1 MGDHTLRRPVMR
13 TFVALSALAAVVAL
27 GLFVPRGS
35 SAPNLGEKPVK
46 YEYAELRYARVFA
59 GGAGMAGFPGGA
71 GGPGFPGAPQ
81 AAPVAGPANVQNSIR
96 WTTAQ
101 EELVTK
107 EWEELADKL
116 KAPAPKKESPMN
128 VHKLRVF
135 NALSAEGWEV
145 VDRPAGDTTL
155 WVFRRQVR

>member
-1 MGDHTLRRPVMR
+1 V
-13 TFVALSALAAVVAL
+13 FAVAAVAAL

-46 YEYAELRYARVFA
+46 YEYAELRYSRVFA
-59 GGAGMAGFPGGA
+59 GPAGMAAFPGGG
-71 GGPGFPGAPQ
+71 GGPGAGFPGAPP
-81 AAPVAGPANVQNSIR
+81 AGPVAGPANVQNSIR

-116 KAPAPKKESPMN
+116 KAPAPKKESPVN

-135 NALSAEGWEV
+135 NALSADGWEV
-145 VDRPAGDTTL
+145 MDRPAGDSVL
-155 WVFRRQVR
+155 WVFRRQAR

>member
-1 MGDHTLRRPVMR
+1 MR
-13 TFVALSALAAVVAL
+13 TFVALFAIAAVVAL

-46 YEYAELRYARVFA
+46 YEYAELRYSRAFA
-59 GGAGMAGFPGGA
+59 APPGMAGFPGGP
-71 GGPGFPGAPQ
+71 GPGFPGAPP
-81 AAPVAGPANVQNSIR
+81 AAPIAGPAAVQNSLR

-101 EELVTK
+101 EEVVTK

-116 KAPAPKKESPMN
+116 KAPAPKKESPVN

>member
-1 MGDHTLRRPVMR
+1 MR
-13 TFVALSALAAVVAL
+13 TVIALFAIAAVVAL

-46 YEYAELRYARVFA
+46 YEYAELRYMRAFA
-59 GGAGMAGFPGGA
+59 APPAMGGFPGGG
-71 GGPGFPGAPQ
+71 GGPGFPGAAPPAPI
-81 AAPVAGPANVQNSIR
+81 AAPGNVQNSIR

-101 EELVTK
+101 EEMVTK

-116 KAPAPKKESPMN
+116 KAPAPKKESPVN

-145 VDRPAGDTTL
+145 LDRPAGDAVL